1 MKFLLNQYNDFIV
14 EIFSIYHFLLILLT
28 FLFVILIINNKELFI
43 NIKNKEKR
51 KLQILLAF
59 ILIINWII
67 RRGSFIYYGVYNWQY
82 HLDINFCNFTNI
94 LFLIYCLTN
103 NKKIYNISFYM
114 SFIGPLI
121 AIIIPSVNLSPLNY
135 SFYSYIIIHHLIFI
149 FNIMFMYIENI
160 KFNEKEY
167 NKTIIF
173 LIIYFS
179 IIKIFN
185 LVLKTTYNNAT
196 SFVNENLNI
205 NFILNNQILTAIIY
219 ILIIFI
225 LLNVGKLFLR
235 IFNEK
240 N

>member
-1 MKFLLNQYNDFIV
+1 
-14 EIFSIYHFLLILLT
+14 
-28 FLFVILIINNKELFI
+28 
-43 NIKNKEKR
+43 
-51 KLQILLAF
+51 
-59 ILIINWII
+59 
-67 RRGSFIYYGVYNWQY
+67 
-82 HLDINFCNFTNI
+82 
-94 LFLIYCLTN
+94 
-103 NKKIYNISFYM
+103 M